1 MSTKNPPA
9 KAKIDL
15 YPTEPIKFWAPVEIP
30 TAKGELLI
38 ISMRFLHRTREQ
50 QAKLAEQRIDRAR
63 ARFEEAQKQ
72 AAEKAARDVE
82 AVEAAKVSGAELP
95 AQFPETPKFVEQVQ
109 AEMEESVEGVLE
121 IADDWNVD
129 GFEFSAA
136 HLQQLL
142 NLHGAAATKIATTYR
157 DALAQGRLGN

>member
-1 MSTKNPPA
+1 MATKSAPA

-30 TAKGELLI
+30 TAKGELLT

-50 QAKLAEQRIDRAR
+50 QAKLAEERIDRAR
-63 ARFEEAQKQ
+63 ARFEETQKQ
-72 AAEKAARDVE
+72 AAAEKAARD
-82 AVEAAKVSGAELP
+82 AEAASAKEAGDDAP
-95 AQFPETPKFVEQVQ
+95 AMFPETPKFVEQVQ

-129 GFEFSAA
+129 GFDFNAA
-136 HLQQLL
+136 NLQQLF
-142 NLHGAAATKIATTYR
+142 NLHGAAAGKISTTYR

>member
-1 MSTKNPPA
+1 MSTKAAPA

-30 TAKGELLI
+30 TAKGDLLI
-38 ISMRFLHRTREQ
+38 ISMRFLHRTREE

-63 ARFEEAQKQ
+63 ARFEESRKA
-72 AAEKAARDVE
+72 AAEKAARDAE
-82 AVEAAKVSGAELP
+82 AVEAAKASGVDVP

-121 IADDWNVD
+121 IADEWNVD
-129 GFEFSAA
+129 GFEFGAKN
-136 HLQQLL
+136 LQQLF
-142 NLHGAAATKIATTYR
+142 NLHGAAAGKITTTYR

>member
-38 ISMRFLHRTREQ
+38 ISMRFLHRTREE

-63 ARFEEAQKQ
+63 ARFEDAQKL
-72 AAEKAARDVE
+72 AAEKAARD
-82 AVEAAKVSGAELP
+82 AEAAKAVDGDAP
-95 AQFPETPKFVEQVQ
+95 APFPETPKFVEQVQ
-109 AEMEESVEGVLE
+109 AEMEESVEGVME

-129 GFEFSAA
+129 GFEFNTAN
-136 HLQQLL
+136 LQQLF
-142 NLHGAAATKIATTYR
+142 NLHNAAPGKINTTYR

>member
-30 TAKGELLI
+30 TAKGELLT

-50 QAKLAEQRIDRAR
+50 QAKLAEERIDRAR
-63 ARFEEAQKQ
+63 ARFEAAQKL
-72 AAEKAARDVE
+72 AAEKAARD
-82 AVEAAKVSGAELP
+82 AEAAQANGSDAP

-121 IADDWNVD
+121 IADEWNVD
-129 GFEFSAA
+129 GFEFSAKNV
-136 HLQQLL
+136 QQLF
-142 NLHGAAATKIATTYR
+142 NLHGAAAGKINTTYR